1 MNNLILEEY
10 TEKKELCEKFKTAII
25 TLLEGIL
32 SDISIQ
38 NISGRIKDY
47 DSLRKKIEFKK
58 KYTELNDITDII
70 GIRVITYLPN
80 DVDLIADKIRK
91 EFNIDEDNSID
102 KRIHEYDKFGY
113 MSLHL
118 VCELNDERIKLT
130 EYKKFKNMKF
140 ELQVRSILQHSW
152 AEIEHDIG
160 YKHEIG
166 IPKHIKRRFIR
177 LASLLELADEEFQTI
192 VRETTEYSE
201 QVSSDIQK
209 NDVMSLELNKITL
222 EEYIKTSV
230 ELKNI
235 RDKIA
240 KSIQLIVRDDN
251 SLLDDVLLNF
261 YLEQLEFWNYSRIE
275 PLDKDI
281 KDHMEYIL
289 KFAIR
294 FFEKYSNIKESE
306 GSIGLHIG
314 IFYFMYIKAL
324 NSDESILNN
333 FLNRFHTNSEDLL
346 TRLIDTHKELS
357 SKI

>member
-1 MNNLILEEY
+1 MSNLILEEY

-47 DSLRKKIEFKK
+47 DSLSKKIELKK
-58 KYTELNDITDII
+58 KYTKLDEITDII

-130 EYKKFKNMKF
+130 EYKQFKNMKF

-201 QVSSDIQK
+201 QVK
-209 NDVMSLELNKITL
+209 RNDVMSLEINKITL
-222 EEYIKTSV
+222 KEYINTSP
-230 ELKNI
+230 ELRSI
-235 RDKIA
+235 RDDIA
-240 KSIQLIVRDDN
+240 KSIQLRVRDYD
-251 SLLDDVLLNF
+251 SSLDDGLFNLC
-261 YLEQLEFWNYSRIE
+261 LEQLKFLNYSKIE
-275 PLDKDI
+275 LLDKDI
-281 KDHMEYIL
+281 KDNMEYIL
-289 KFAIR
+289 KFGIK
-294 FFEKYSNIKESE
+294 FFENYFNFNSKNRSTSI
-306 GSIGLHIG
+306 IGLCHS
-314 IFYFMYIKAL
+314 IFHLACIKAI
-324 NSDESILNN
+324 NSDECILNN
-333 FLNRFHTNSEDLL
+333 FKEKFFSNDTILFPLLKKIVDDL
-346 TRLIDTHKELS
+346 KQ
-357 SKI
+357 

>member
-1 MNNLILEEY
+1 MSKVILKEY

-47 DSLRKKIEFKK
+47 DSLSKKIELKK

-130 EYKKFKNMKF
+130 EYKKFKDMKF

-192 VRETTEYSE
+192 VRETTKYSE
-201 QVSSDIQK
+201 QVSSNIK
-209 NDVMSLELNKITL
+209 RNDVMSLELNKITL
-222 EEYIKTSV
+222 EEYMKGSV

-240 KSIQLIVRDDN
+240 ESILSERHECPLVPYG
-251 SLLDDVLLNF
+251 LNRII
-261 YLEQLEFWNYSRIE
+261 EQLEFLDYLNIE
-275 PLDKDI
+275 LLDRDI
-281 KDHMEYIL
+281 RDNVDDIVN
-289 KFAIR
+289 FAIR
-294 FFEKYSNIKESE
+294 FFENYSNETSSG
-306 GSIGLHIG
+306 GSIGLDIG
-314 IFYFMYIKAL
+314 IFYFIYIKVL
-324 NSDESILNN
+324 NSDECILNN
-333 FLNRFHTNSEDLL
+333 FLEKFFTNDSEILSILRKTEDDL
-346 TRLIDTHKELS
+346 KQ
-357 SKI
+357 